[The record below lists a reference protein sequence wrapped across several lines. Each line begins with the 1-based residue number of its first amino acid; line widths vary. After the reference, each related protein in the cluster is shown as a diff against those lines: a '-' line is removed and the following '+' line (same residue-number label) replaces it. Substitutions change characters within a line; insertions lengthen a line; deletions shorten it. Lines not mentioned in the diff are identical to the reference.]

1 MIKKFVTI
9 KTCLMLVLCMA
20 VTGIATA
27 AEKFPTKPIR
37 IVIGYAAGGPTDAVG
52 RLYAT
57 KLSENL
63 GVPVI
68 VENRAGAAG
77 IIGTEIVAKAQPD
90 GYTIL
95 LGVISTHGLHPAS
108 GKKIPYDAV
117 RDFAPIAL
125 AVTVPMVIMVNPV
138 VLPATDVKTLIAA
151 LKANPGKYKFGSSGN
166 GGISHMCFELFKQ
179 RGGGLDMVHIPY
191 KGTGPAITDLLGG
204 HISAVCEGIGGA
216 AGHVRSG
223 PLRGIGTATLQR
235 ARALPN
241 LPTIS
246 ESGLPEFEAYTWN
259 MFFAPAKTSSA
270 IVHRLNRELN
280 AVAKDPVTRDR
291 LDRLGVDVVDNSTP
305 ESLRNFV
312 PGEIAKWTK
321 VFKEA
326 GVKVD

>member
-1 MIKKFVTI
+1 MRALRWAGLIG
-9 KTCLMLVLCMA
+9 LVSA
-20 VTGIATA
+20 ATVFA
-27 AEKFPTKPIR
+27 AEPKFPVKPIR

-57 KLSENL
+57 RVSETL

-68 VENRAGAAG
+68 VENRGGAAG
-77 IIGTEIVAKAQPD
+77 VIGTELVANAQPD

-108 GKKIPYDAV
+108 GKKISYDAV
-117 RDFAPIAL
+117 RDFAPVAL
-125 AVTVPMVIMVNPV
+125 AVTVPMVIMVNPR
-138 VLPATDVKTLIAA
+138 VLPATDVQSLIA
-151 LKANPGKYKFGSSGN
+151 LIKAGPGKYKFGSSGN

-179 RGGGLDMVHIPY
+179 RGGGLDMVHVPY
-191 KGTGPAITDLLGG
+191 KGTGPAITDLMGG

-235 ARALPN
+235 ARALPG
-241 LPTIS
+241 LPTIA
-246 ESGLPEFEAYTWN
+246 EQGLPGFEAYTWN
-259 MFFAPAKTSSA
+259 MFFAPAKTPSS

-280 AVAKDPVTRDR
+280 AAAKDPATRDK
-291 LDRLGVDVVDNSTP
+291 LDKLGVDVVDNSTP
-305 ESLRNFV
+305 ESLRQFV
-312 PGEIAKWTK
+312 PGEIAKWSK
-321 VFKEA
+321 VFREA

>member
-1 MIKKFVTI
+1 MSNVMINTS
-9 KTCLMLVLCMA
+9 LMLALCMA
-20 VTGIATA
+20 ASGIAAA
-27 AEKFPTKPIR
+27 AEKFPLRPVR

-52 RLYAT
+52 RIYAS

-68 VENRAGAAG
+68 VENRGGAAG

-117 RDFAPIAL
+117 RDFAPVAL
-125 AVTVPMVIMVNPV
+125 AVTVPMVVMVNPA
-138 VLPATDVKTLIAA
+138 VLPATDVKSLIA
-151 LKANPGKYKFGSSGN
+151 LIKANPGKYKFGSSGN

-179 RGGGLDMVHIPY
+179 RGGGLDMVHVPY

-223 PLRGIGTATLQR
+223 PLRGIGTATLHR

-241 LPTIS
+241 LPTIA
-246 ESGLPEFEAYTWN
+246 ETGLPGFEAYTWN
-259 MFFAPAKTSSA
+259 MFFAPAKTPSS

-280 AVAKDPVTRDR
+280 AAAKDPATRDK
-291 LDRLGVDVVDNSTP
+291 LDRLGVDVVDDSTP
-305 ESLRNFV
+305 ENLRPFV
-312 PGEIAKWTK
+312 PGEIAKWTR

>member
-1 MIKKFVTI
+1 MIRAI
-9 KTCLMLVLCMA
+9 LASVLCMGLA
-20 VTGIATA
+20 SVASA
-27 AEKFPTKPIR
+27 SEPKYPTKPVR

-52 RLYAT
+52 RIYAT
-57 KLSENL
+57 KLSESL

-68 VENRAGAAG
+68 VDNRAGAAG
-77 IIGTEIVAKAQPD
+77 IIGTDIVAKAQPD

-117 RDFAPIAL
+117 RDFAPVAL
-125 AVTVPMVIMVNPV
+125 AVTVPMVFMVNPG
-138 VLPATDVKTLIAA
+138 VLPATDVKSLIS
-151 LKANPGKYKFGSSGN
+151 LIKGSPGKYKFGSSGN

-179 RGGGLDMVHIPY
+179 QAGGLDMVHIPY

-246 ESGLPEFEAYTWN
+246 EQGLAGFEAYTWN
-259 MFFAPAKTSSA
+259 MFFAPAKTPSS
-270 IVHRLNRELN
+270 IVHKLNREIN
-280 AVAKDPVTRDR
+280 AAAKDPATRDK

-312 PGEIAKWTK
+312 PGEIAKWTR

-326 GVKVD
+326 GVRVD